1 MVFYM
6 PTAFGYLVYFR
17 SSIYLSK
24 KDNFPILKAEKIPI
38 LYIIFFTFSYNKK
51 KYIIQ
56 YNESLCNDDYFNIFV
71 VNIEALISLIEQF

>member
-24 KDNFPILKAEKIPI
+24 KGKAEKIPI